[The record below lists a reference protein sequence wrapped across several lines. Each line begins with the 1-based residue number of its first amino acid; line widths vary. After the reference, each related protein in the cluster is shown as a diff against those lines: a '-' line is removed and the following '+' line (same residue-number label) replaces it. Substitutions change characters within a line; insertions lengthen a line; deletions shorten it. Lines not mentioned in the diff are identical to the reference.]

1 MYIVTNGLLHSSVTK
16 LAYLAN
22 YTNYTINIS
31 SLLCLDK
38 YTISNEWP
46 PNEFEDNA
54 LCTSLFDNMILFI
67 LPKYKEYVL
76 NSDLNLVLTT

>member
-1 MYIVTNGLLHSSVTK
+1 MCIVTKGLLHSIVTK

-38 YTISNEWP
+38 YQMNGHQTSSKIKP
-46 PNEFEDNA
+46 FA
-54 LCTSLFDNMILFI
+54 LDSLSI
-67 LPKYKEYVL
+67 
-76 NSDLNLVLTT
+76 